1 MDAPLL
7 MNAVH
12 IAWMKLLHSEQINAI
27 NIETAPLRLLAAVM
41 YASQGGE
48 QDPQL
53 LADAALA
60 DWKDRPD
67 VPQGTSLSIH

>member
-12 IAWMKLLHSEQINAI
+12 IAWMKLLHSEQINAM

-41 YASQGGE
+41 YAAQAGE
-48 QDPQL
+48 QDARL

-60 DWKDRPD
+60 DWKNKPD
-67 VPQGTSLSIH
+67 VAAGPSLSIH